1 MLKHFFK
8 KFQTLSLSIR
18 LGQGCNHIFC
28 HFPPFF
34 LQGFSL
40 PRPVRPLYHSFCI
53 YLHVSCIKSW
63 DLGKILNLRIVGVF
77 DDSTCFSWNWSM
89 GFCSKTLYN
98 CSWWFNLIN
107 LLFCEK
113 LKFLGLEYNRFGDFV
128 QIGFKW
134 WNWLVGLI
142 ILIIM
147 NYFLSCVMINWSMW
161 YKLNKWFLKI
171 LGFCSKLYAQA
182 NFVILTLNWTYS
194 HCIRA
199 SIMTL
204 YYSCII

>member
-1 MLKHFFK
+1 M
-8 KFQTLSLSIR
+8 
-18 LGQGCNHIFC
+18 
-28 HFPPFF
+28 
-34 LQGFSL
+34 
-40 PRPVRPLYHSFCI
+40 
-53 YLHVSCIKSW
+53 
-63 DLGKILNLRIVGVF
+63 GKILNLRIVGVF

-89 GFCSKTLYN
+89 GFCSKTVYN

-113 LKFLGLEYNRFGDFV
+113 LKFLRLEYNRFGDFV